1 MRKFTL
7 FLSLLFATAMT
18 AFAQSFADGVYEI
31 KNADASGSRGY
42 FVYSTEYP
50 NTVQLSGVELGN
62 YGSQHYTYGDSK
74 TNSYWYLYTV
84 ESTGLR
90 YLFNIAEGHL
100 LSKGGDLLHTEDNG
114 QTFYNSILSKETA
127 SPVTIEASTHRA
139 GYYNIK
145 VDGTHYLASSCG
157 WSKDKNPVRLS
168 SGQAD
173 GGNPLE
179 LIPAANVTVDATVM
193 ATVKAVID
201 PTAVE
206 PELEPITVVSY
217 SPDVEVI
224 LLETIEIEFSE
235 PIATNIPNTSYV
247 ECPDGSQ
254 QYFLDRTIEGNILR
268 LRIMAQTVE
277 GTYKLN
283 IPAGVIKSES
293 GAEYA
298 GGEFTFVISNT
309 SSEDIYI
316 DDVTIT
322 PADNSIV
329 NSLDYILFEYPAGSN
344 ISFVS
349 SATASVVDADGKQ
362 AASPS
367 YTFFTKEGDNYL
379 NINAIAIKFDAIK
392 TPGTYTVTVAE
403 GAFKDNNSSNIS
415 PKYVL
420 TYTIEK
426 GEEPEI
432 PTNYTYFE
440 GTNNHDVR
448 ALISFTIA
456 DADTEKTMTVE
467 DIQVS
472 GGKSP
477 IFVDKTDNVFEVA
490 AGATL
495 YFEEFNWAGEWMH
508 AYAYIDYN
516 NDFIFNTTL
525 NVEGATDGELVSYNS
540 YNDKSSLGD
549 AVSGGSLNAGN
560 YGGSKGL
567 PYFVLPHKIAT
578 GDYRMRIKIDWNR
591 LDANFGDAVENNPKT
606 YGGCQC
612 DFTIRVVEDEPAV
625 DTAIDNVNV
634 EDVKVI
640 YDVTGRRIEKITRPG
655 IYIVNG
661 IKVLVK

>member
-1 MRKFTL
+1 M
-7 FLSLLFATAMT
+7 
-18 AFAQSFADGVYEI
+18 Q
-31 KNADASGSRGY
+31 
-42 FVYSTEYP
+42 
-50 NTVQLSGVELGN
+50 
-62 YGSQHYTYGDSK
+62 
-74 TNSYWYLYTV
+74 
-84 ESTGLR
+84 
-90 YLFNIAEGHL
+90 
-100 LSKGGDLLHTEDNG
+100 
-114 QTFYNSILSKETA
+114 
-127 SPVTIEASTHRA
+127 
-139 GYYNIK
+139 
-145 VDGTHYLASSCG
+145 
-157 WSKDKNPVRLS
+157 
-168 SGQAD
+168 
-173 GGNPLE
+173 
-179 LIPAANVTVDATVM
+179 
-193 ATVKAVID
+193 
-201 PTAVE
+201 
-206 PELEPITVVSY
+206 
-217 SPDVEVI
+217 
-224 LLETIEIEFSE
+224 
-235 PIATNIPNTSYV
+235 
-247 ECPDGSQ
+247 
-254 QYFLDRTIEGNILR
+254 
-268 LRIMAQTVE
+268 
-277 GTYKLN
+277 
-283 IPAGVIKSES
+283 
-293 GAEYA
+293 
-298 GGEFTFVISNT
+298 
-309 SSEDIYI
+309 
-316 DDVTIT
+316 
-322 PADNSIV
+322 
-329 NSLDYILFEYPAGSN
+329 
-344 ISFVS
+344 
-349 SATASVVDADGKQ
+349 
-362 AASPS
+362 
-367 YTFFTKEGDNYL
+367 FTKEGDNYL

-392 TPGTYTVTVAE
+392 TPGTYTVTIAE

-415 PKYVL
+415 PKYAL
-420 TYTIEK
+420 TYIVEK

-448 ALISFTIA
+448 ALVSFTIA

-625 DTAIDNVNV
+625 DTAINNVNA
-634 EDVKVI
+634 EGDKAI
-640 YDVTGRRIEKITRPG
+640 YDITGRRVENINAAG

-661 IKVLVK
+661 VKVLVK